1 MSFMTAAA
9 RSIYTYSELV
19 AHRVDIMEM
28 GAQQFFARG
37 KKR

>member
-9 RSIYTYSELV
+9 RSIYSELV
-19 AHRVDIMEM
+19 EHRVDIMEM

>member
-9 RSIYTYSELV
+9 LAPYSKLV